1 MISAEHTVEDVLRLI
16 TDRAAFLRHFG
27 NSAAVNHDEAPDA
40 RTYSGLADAAAEIEA
55 WARAIHDA
63 LDIAGLGVEI
73 GSNQN
78 RKRAT
83 KGGRQS

>member
-27 NSAAVNHDEAPDA
+27 NSAAVNHDEVPDA
-40 RTYSGLADAAAEIEA
+40 RTFSGLADAAAEIEE
-55 WARAIHDA
+55 WARVIHDA
-63 LDIAGLGVEI
+63 LDVAWLGAQI
-73 GSNQN
+73 GSGRN

>member
-1 MISAEHTVEDVLRLI
+1 MLTPQHTVEDVLRLI
-16 TDRAAFLRHFG
+16 TDRAAFLKHFG

-40 RTYSGLADAAAEIEA
+40 RTFSGLAGAAAEIEE
-55 WARAIHDA
+55 WARAIYDA
-63 LDIAGLGVEI
+63 LDVAGLGVEI

-83 KGGRQS
+83 KGARQS